1 MNDIYIYILFAF
13 DAYYLKIKNTNG
25 MVKAML
31 LGPPNKNRPKII
43 WVAKSLVEKV
53 VAFIKFGCL
62 NIKLVPPCM

>member
-13 DAYYLKIKNTNG
+13 DAYYLKIKDTSG

-43 WVAKSLVEKV
+43 WVAKSLVEEV
-53 VAFIKFGCL
+53 VAPSSL
-62 NIKLVPPCM
+62 DV